1 MNRGISPENTSFI
14 EELYAEWKRD
24 SGSVPKEWADY
35 FRNLDAG
42 NAAPAGT
49 GSAGNAAPGSASSA
63 AGHRPSSFKQSRVDS
78 LVWAYRDVG
87 YLYSKINPLEGYMPK
102 ELEYVY
108 KSIEGMYETL
118 SLKEFGLHEEDMDTD
133 FFSSKHLDPS
143 KAPLG
148 QIIKTLE
155 DTYCSHLGIEFLH
168 IQNKPIRKWLIRKI
182 EEGNNQPNLT
192 DEQRRTVQKDL
203 IKALEFEKFLHSR
216 FIGQKRFSVEG
227 GEVILPALHYL
238 VDTAASNGM
247 EEIVIGMS
255 HRGRLNVLANIFGK
269 PAEQIFSNF
278 EDKDESPTYGAS
290 GDVRYHLGYSREHVN
305 PDGTQTH
312 LSLVSNPSHLESVD
326 PVVEGKTRGIQQKR
340 GDKNRKKVMPI
351 LFHGDA
357 AFSGQGIVSET
368 FNLSKLKGY
377 ETGGTIH
384 IIVNNQI
391 GFTTAARDLRSTF
404 FPTDIAKSLPIPI
417 FHVNGDK
424 PEYVIRALDLAFR
437 FRQKFGYDAI
447 IDIFCYRKYGHN
459 ESDDPSF
466 THPVM
471 YELIEKSPGVTALY
485 GKQLEKSGIFPTG
498 EQQEFTESYTDELA
512 KALESAR
519 QQPVSDVQDGYQSA
533 VWKSFQREYSHVP
546 VDTAVEKKKLQKI
559 LSVCTTVP
567 DGFSI
572 HSKLKRIVERKA
584 KMLDGKGSVDWSTAE
599 ALAFGSILLE
609 GFPIRLSGED
619 SGRGTFSQRH
629 AVWWSGAKEEQKSYI
644 PLNNI
649 SPEQAR
655 FSVFDSPLSEY
666 SVLGFEFGFSLAQ
679 PNTLVLWEAQFGD
692 FCNGAQVIIDQFL
705 SSSEVKWDRS
715 SGLVMLLP
723 HGYEGQGPEHSS
735 AFLERFLQLC
745 AQDNIQVCNPTT
757 PAQYFH
763 LLRRQLKRE
772 FRKPLV
778 IMTPK
783 SLLRSKEAVSQTAD
797 FTKNR
802 FQEVVDDPEAAA
814 DAETVLLVSGKL
826 YYELAEHRQAAM
838 KSKSGGKN
846 DAGTA
851 LIRIEQFYPYPE
863 KQLESVISKYKK
875 AKELRWVQE
884 ETKNRGGW
892 RFMHEGL
899 LEQFD
904 LPVRYV
910 GRPTGASPAPGSY
923 SRFLTQQEEIYRQA
937 FAEKPMNGKEA

>member
-1 MNRGISPENTSFI
+1 MTRGTSPENASFL
-14 EELYAEWKRD
+14 EELYSDWKENRD
-24 SGSVPKEWADY
+24 SVPREWADY
-35 FRNLDAG
+35 FQELEAG
-42 NAAPAGT
+42 ESGQAEAYEPPG
-49 GSAGNAAPGSASSA
+49 APGRAERGPA
-63 AGHRPSSFKQSRVDS
+63 AYKQSRVDS

-87 YLYSKINPLEGYMPK
+87 YLYAKINPLQGYMPK
-102 ELEYVY
+102 ALAYVY

-118 SLKEFGLHEEDMDTD
+118 SLKEFGLGEEDLDTR
-133 FFSSKHLDPS
+133 FFASKHLNPS
-143 KAPLG
+143 KAPLK
-148 QIIKTLE
+148 QIIKTLQE
-155 DTYCSHLGIEFLH
+155 IYCSHIGIEFLH
-168 IQNKPIRKWLIRKI
+168 IQNKPIRKWLISKI
-182 EEGNNQPNLT
+182 EEGNNQPALRE
-192 DEQRRTVQKDL
+192 EQKRIIQRDL
-203 IKALEFEKFLHSR
+203 IRAIEFEKFLHSR
-216 FIGQKRFSVEG
+216 FIGQKRFSLEG

-238 VDTAASNGM
+238 VDTAASSGL

-255 HRGRLNVLANIFGK
+255 HRGRINVLANIFGK
-269 PAEQIFSNF
+269 PKEQIFAHFN
-278 EDKDESPTYGAS
+278 DKDDAPTFGAS
-290 GDVRYHLGYSREHVN
+290 GDVRYHLGYSRDHIN
-305 PDGTQTH
+305 PDGTKTH

-340 GDKNRKKVMPI
+340 ADKNRKNVMPV

-357 AFSGQGIVSET
+357 AFSGQGIVCET

-384 IIVNNQI
+384 IIINNQI
-391 GFTTAARDLRSTF
+391 GFTTAARELRSTF
-404 FPTDIAKSLPIPI
+404 FPTDTAKSLPIPI
-417 FHVNGDK
+417 FHVNGEK
-424 PEYVIRALDLAFR
+424 PEHVIHALDLAFR

-447 IDIFCYRKYGHN
+447 VDIFCYRKYGHN

-471 YELIEKSPGVTALY
+471 YSLIEKSPGVTALY
-485 GKQLEKSGIFPTG
+485 GKELEESGIFTSE
-498 EQQEFTESYTDELA
+498 EQQEFTKTYTAELG
-512 KALESAR
+512 KALENAR
-519 QQPVSDVQDGYQSA
+519 RQTASDGQDGYRSS
-533 VWKSFQREYSHVP
+533 VWKGFQREYSHVP
-546 VDTAVEKKKLQKI
+546 VDTAVEKKKLQEI

-567 DGFSI
+567 EGFSI
-572 HSKLKRIVERKA
+572 HSKLNKIITRKA
-584 KMLDGKGSVDWSTAE
+584 GMLDGKGAVDWSTAE

-629 AVWWSGAKEEQKSYI
+629 AVWWSSGSEEPLSYV
-644 PLNNI
+644 PLNHI
-649 SPEQAR
+649 SSGQAR

-735 AFLERFLQLC
+735 GFLERFLQLC
-745 AQDNIQVCNPTT
+745 AQDNMQVCNPTT

-772 FRKPLV
+772 FRKPLI

-783 SLLRSKEAVSQTAD
+783 SLLRRKEAVSPAAD
-797 FTKNR
+797 FTENR
-802 FQEVVDDPEAAA
+802 FQEVIDDPEASS

-826 YYELAEHRQAAM
+826 YYELMQYRQSSAD
-838 KSKSGGKN
+838 SKQDITSAPT
-846 DAGTA
+846 DSPI
-851 LIRIEQFYPYPE
+851 IRIEQFYPYPE
-863 KQLESVISKYKK
+863 KQLESVLVKYKK
-875 AKELRWVQE
+875 AKEIRWVQE

-892 RFMHEGL
+892 RFMHERL
-899 LEQFD
+899 LRQFG

-910 GRPTGASPAPGSY
+910 GRPEGASPASGSY
-923 SRFLTQQEEIYRQA
+923 SRFRAEQEEIYRKA
-937 FAEKPMNGKEA
+937 FSKEPMDG

>member
-1 MNRGISPENTSFI
+1 MTRGISPENASFI
-14 EELYAEWKRD
+14 EELYADWKRD
-24 SGSVPKEWADY
+24 RGSVPKEWTDY
-35 FRNLDAG
+35 FRKLDAG
-42 NAAPAGT
+42 ETAPAET
-49 GSAGNAAPGSASSA
+49 RPATEERTAS
-63 AGHRPSSFKQSRVDS
+63 KQSRVDS

-118 SLKEFGLHEEDMDTD
+118 SLKEFGLDESDLGTV
-133 FFSSKHLDPS
+133 FSASKHLDPP
-143 KAPLG
+143 KAPLE
-148 QIIKTLE
+148 QIIKTLK
-155 DTYCSHLGIEFLH
+155 DTYCSHIGIEFLH

-182 EEGNNQPNLT
+182 EEGNNQPVLS

-203 IKALEFEKFLHSR
+203 IRTLEFEKFLHSR

-238 VDTAASNGM
+238 VDTAASREM

-269 PAEQIFSNF
+269 PAEHIFSNF

-290 GDVRYHLGYSREHVN
+290 GDVRYHLGYSRDHVN
-305 PDGTQTH
+305 PDETKTH

-340 GDKNRKKVMPI
+340 GDKNRKKVIPI

-404 FPTDIAKSLPIPI
+404 FPTDIAKSLPVPI
-417 FHVNGDK
+417 FHVNGEK

-485 GKQLEKSGIFPTG
+485 GKQLEESGIFTSE
-498 EQQEFTESYTDELA
+498 EQQEFTKSYTAELG
-512 KALESAR
+512 KALENAR
-519 QQPVSDVQDGYQSA
+519 QQPVSDVQDGYRSS
-533 VWKSFQREYSHVP
+533 VWKGFQREYSHAP

-567 DGFSI
+567 EGFLI
-572 HSKLKRIVERKA
+572 HSKLKRIIDRKA
-584 KMLDGKGSVDWSTAE
+584 KMLDGKGAVDWSTAE
-599 ALAFGSILLE
+599 ALAVGSILLE

-629 AVWWSGAKEEQKSYI
+629 AVWWSAEKEEQKSYI
-644 PLNNI
+644 PLNYI

-692 FCNGAQVIIDQFL
+692 FCNGGQVIIDQFL

-745 AQDNIQVCNPTT
+745 AQDNIQVCNPTS

-772 FRKPLV
+772 FRKPLI

-783 SLLRSKEAVSQTAD
+783 SLLRSKDAVSQTAD

-802 FQEVVDDPEAAA
+802 FREVLDDPNAPA

-826 YYELAEHRQAAM
+826 YYELMQHRKSIM
-838 KSKSGGKN
+838 ESKSGGKN
-846 DAGTA
+846 GAGTA
-851 LIRIEQFYPYPE
+851 IIRIEQFYPYPE
-863 KQLESVISKYKK
+863 KQLESVVSKYKK
-875 AKELRWVQE
+875 TKELRWVQE

-892 RFMHEGL
+892 RFMHERL
-899 LEQFD
+899 LGQFD

-910 GRPTGASPAPGSY
+910 GRPAGASPAPGSY
-923 SRFLTQQEEIYRQA
+923 SRFLAQQEELYRQA
-937 FAEKPMNGKEA
+937 FAEKPKDGKEA